1 MRVYIHESV
10 NPGIPEGV
18 YEAYQEMNGNFI
30 VAVQGF
36 TYELLPSDVQ
46 VFLDNTSTEI
56 DKKQLLNE

>member
-1 MRVYIHESV
+1 MKIYISETV

-46 VFLDNTSTEI
+46 VVLDNNSTEME
-56 DKKQLLNE
+56 KKQLLNE